1 MREPD
6 RARAHARRRRRR
18 NGAGRSTCRGRCIR
32 RDSRSWWIMNPEQIE
47 RVFGRGRLQMVT
59 GAHVEV
65 FREAAAPGESRRY
78 TKRFL
83 TTAEGDY
90 AQWTEREWRILARL
104 IGHGTRCVPDVVQY
118 DRGASGTKLVQTYD
132 AGATVDQWATLLPV
146 VRDGRVHAHVFED
159 CAHWWALAHHC
170 LVALDEIHTLE
181 LVHLDVKGDNI
192 CIPVGP
198 SDFDAEATNGP
209 MFPVFRKLA
218 LIDFAFSLVSGETLT
233 TPLPIGWQRDYD
245 YQSPRLLRALD
256 LGRAGDLQATEA
268 LDWRCDMYSL
278 AAMLKRYLPAA
289 HGLHDPASA
298 NAWTAERFDAA
309 RSLIFRI
316 REAHD
321 GELSSRRPHA
331 ELIERTSAQLA
342 APDLARSLER
352 GWMLARETPLPA
364 AQSLPLTPI
373 TRLAPS
379 IRLVIP
385 ARDDEF
391 QTVLPALA
399 GPDRSRSPEVSRERS
414 RLPLLVAAACV
425 AALVGVVPLFVD
437 IDALVQRATVIAR
450 EGGEAMSAA
459 LRALVASDN
468 AGQPSASSSLSAAG
482 SNVPA
487 PASERVDTNPPA
499 DAPGERPSVAVAASP
514 TQANVDTPE
523 SARADP
529 PPAEL
534 PRTPAAVSSIPPP
547 SPAPVAASA
556 AKPAA
561 SPAPSG
567 ASAAA
572 RIESYRSRPPQ
583 RLVTARPRSGTEA

>member
-1 MREPD
+1 M
-6 RARAHARRRRRR
+6 
-18 NGAGRSTCRGRCIR
+18 
-32 RDSRSWWIMNPEQIE
+32 DSID
-47 RVFGRGRLQMVT
+47 RVFGRNRLQMVT

-65 FREAAAPGESRRY
+65 FREAAARGESRRY

-83 TTAEGDY
+83 TTADGDY
-90 AQWTEREWRILARL
+90 AAWTEREWRILARL

-146 VRDGRVHAHVFED
+146 VRDGHVHAHVFED

-170 LVALDEIHTLE
+170 LVALDEIHSLE

-289 HGLHDPASA
+289 QSLHDPVSA

-309 RSLIFRI
+309 RSLIFCI

-321 GELSSRRPHA
+321 GELSSRRPHSA
-331 ELIERTSAQLA
+331 LIERTSAQLA

-385 ARDDEF
+385 PRDDEIAA
-391 QTVLPALA
+391 VAPALA
-399 GPDRSRSPEVSRERS
+399 EQDRSRANEVSRERG
-414 RLPLLVAAACV
+414 RLPLLVAAASV

-437 IDALVQRATVIAR
+437 VDALVQRATSVAR

-459 LRALVASDN
+459 LRALVQSED
-468 AGQPSASSSLSAAG
+468 AGQPSASPSLSAAG
-482 SNVPA
+482 SNADVPA
-487 PASERVDTNPPA
+487 PASERVDTLPPPDVA
-499 DAPGERPSVAVAASP
+499 GERPSVNGVATP
-514 TQANVDTPE
+514 TQAKVDTTE
-523 SARADP
+523 SARAEP
-529 PPAEL
+529 PRAEL
-534 PRTPAAVSSIPPP
+534 PRTPAEVSSISPPL
-547 SPAPVAASA
+547 PAAVAASA

-561 SPAPSG
+561 SAAPS
-567 ASAAA
+567 ALSAAA

-583 RLVTARPRSGTEA
+583 RFVTSRPRPPAEATRARIATLS